1 MAHAI
6 NCELPKHRIGSLIG
20 KKGAYVDQVEK
31 DTGARV
37 VFTDPPPGE
46 KQEHR
51 TMSITGPLISVYA
64 AHMMMMREY
73 HEAERKEQD
82 REREERERRNNGG
95 LSDRKVDELQSQL
108 AALQRQLEDARRGG
122 GGGGGGGGSFDDR
135 NRGGKGKGRR

>member
-31 DTGARV
+31 ETGARV

-51 TMSITGPLISVYA
+51 TMSITGPLVSVYA

-73 HEAERKEQD
+73 HEA
-82 REREERERRNNGG
+82 ERRNNGG